1 LQKPDQGLFFFDY
14 IVYEMKLLTSYA
26 IDELCVQYDIKIQG
40 IYCRDEIPEHLHE
53 GWYILNLDKQSGD
66 GTHWCCWYIGENN
79 LYFDSFGFPPPKE
92 LEHKLKTFTYN
103 AKKIQNL
110 NSDSCGW
117 FCLMSISYCEDR
129 GNTYRAFNQFLTLFC
144 DKPAVN
150 EKILEQYFDKLT

>member
-1 LQKPDQGLFFFDY
+1 
-14 IVYEMKLLTSYA
+14 MKLLTSYN

-117 FCLMSISYCEDR
+117 FCLYTIKYCEER
-129 GNTYRAFNQFLTLFC
+129 GNAPRAFHQYLSLFS
-144 DKPAVN
+144 DKYATN
-150 EKILEQYFDKLT
+150 EKILERAFLD